1 MQNTLPSLDCA
12 FTRVVCK
19 IGQVIARL
27 VRRED
32 LYHSY
37 ATRVHGY
44 ILPSG
49 TASDESNTLTLVHGV
64 SFLQFASLA

>member
-1 MQNTLPSLDCA
+1 
-12 FTRVVCK
+12 
-19 IGQVIARL
+19 VIARL